1 MKAMEKKIYIQPRI
15 TFLLIADTLM
25 QTISENT
32 SDTPVVD
39 DGEELGTNSASIWD
53 YEPINDGDGM
63 ME

>member
-1 MKAMEKKIYIQPRI
+1 MEKNNYIQPHI
-15 TFLLIADTLM
+15 ALMLIADTLM

-39 DGEELGTNSASIWD
+39 DGEELGTNSSSIWD
-53 YEPINDGDGM
+53 CEPVNDGDGM